1 MATCT
6 RLGCGK
12 KFDPDQNLESHCVFH
27 PGKPVFHEGLKS
39 WSCCK
44 EKNKPVMEFDQF
56 MKIEGCATGIH
67 SLEKPVITAPVAAPK
82 LATEVES
89 VDANGKMTFS
99 VNEKMDTTASKSTHQ
114 HQTTRDVFQPIKAEQ
129 TPQSQ
134 PVKPKPELEDSP
146 ESIVPDGTKCKR
158 LACGITWNGLG
169 NCKRGELDKEECT
182 YHPGT
187 PVFHE
192 GSKGYSCCKKRVL
205 DFDDFL
211 RLRGCKQS
219 SHLFTEIENNS
230 NSNEEEIVESRF
242 DFYQTPTSVIVSIF
256 AKKIDQDQST
266 IKFDPSGVSVD
277 LKLPSNKRF
286 RRTFNLFGLIDPAQS
301 TYKIL
306 TTKCEMVL
314 IKSDGRSW
322 SNLEKGDSF
331 VGTVT
336 FGVGGRTGTVGAK
349 EIVT

>member
-89 VDANGKMTFS
+89 VDAN
-99 VNEKMDTTASKSTHQ
+99 ASNYS
-114 HQTTRDVFQPIKAEQ
+114 DVFQPIKAEQ

-192 GSKGYSCCKKRVL
+192 
-205 DFDDFL
+205 
-211 RLRGCKQS
+211 GCKQS

-349 EIVT
+349 EISQYL

>member
-6 RLGCGK
+6 RQGCGQ
-12 KFDPDQNLESHCVFH
+12 KFDPAQNALAECVFH

-56 MKIEGCATGIH
+56 MKIEGCATGVH
-67 SLEKPVITAPVAAPK
+67 SLEKRAVAPAPQPKTEESSVGVNGMMPSSDEKKTDTSAPK
-82 LATEVES
+82 PA
-89 VDANGKMTFS
+89 
-99 VNEKMDTTASKSTHQ
+99 
-114 HQTTRDVFQPIKAEQ
+114 HQTTRDVFQPMKPNEIKS
-129 TPQSQ
+129 QSS
-134 PVKPKPELEDSP
+134 PPKPEPEDDP
-146 ESIVPDGTKCKR
+146 ESIVPEGSKCKR
-158 LACGITWNGLG
+158 LACGITWSGMG
-169 NCKRGELDKEECT
+169 NCKRGKLDKDECT

-192 GSKGYSCCKKRVL
+192 GSKGYTCCKRRVL

-211 RLRGCKQS
+211 KLGGCKKG
-219 SHLFTEIENNS
+219 SHLFTETASTADGNLG
-230 NSNEEEIVESRF
+230 EEESVECRF

-256 AKKIDQDQST
+256 AKKVDQDNSI
-266 IKFDPSGVSVD
+266 IKFGTSGVDVD
-277 LKLPSNKRF
+277 LKFLTNKRF
-286 RRTFNLFGLIDPAQS
+286 RRSFHLFGSIDPDQS

-306 TTKCEMVL
+306 STKCEMVL

-349 EIVT
+349 QIVT

>member
-6 RLGCGK
+6 RQGCGK
-12 KFDPDQNLESHCVFH
+12 KFDPTQNLQAECVFH
-27 PGKPVFHEGLKS
+27 PGQPVFHEGLKS

-56 MKIEGCATGIH
+56 MKIEGCATGVH
-67 SLEKPVITAPVAAPK
+67 SLEKPVTPAREPEAEKPAS
-82 LATEVES
+82 S
-89 VDANGKMTFS
+89 VDANGTMTYS
-99 VNEKMDTTASKSTHQ
+99 ADVQKKETSATKHS
-114 HQTTRDVFQPIKAEQ
+114 HQTTRDVFQPITAEQ
-129 TPQSQ
+129 AIESQ
-134 PVKPKPELEDSP
+134 PALPKPELLDDP
-146 ESIVPDGTKCKR
+146 ESIVLEGSRCKR

-169 NCKRGELDKEECT
+169 NSKRGELDKEECT

-192 GSKGYSCCKKRVL
+192 GSKGYSCCKRRVL

-211 RLRGCKQS
+211 KLRGCKKS
-219 SHLFTEIENNS
+219 SHLFTETS
-230 NSNEEEIVESRF
+230 STKTDQEESVDCRF

-256 AKKIDQDQST
+256 AKKVDQEKSL
-266 IKFDPSGVSVD
+266 IKFDTSGVNID
-277 LKLPSNKRF
+277 LKLPANKRF
-286 RRTFNLFGLIDPAQS
+286 QRTFNLFGSIDPDQS

-306 TTKCEMVL
+306 STKCEMVL
-314 IKSDGRSW
+314 IKTDGRSW
-322 SNLEKGDSF
+322 SNLEKGDTF

-349 EIVT
+349 QIVT